1 MDIGFPLLVL
11 VTVLL
16 FFALKKLN
24 SITKKS
30 RWIFWTIIV
39 LLGFLFLFGANEFS
53 RRQIGGLAGSYPF
66 VESWEIK
73 ASEREVIDAI
83 KGLNKVNANFNPPGN
98 IEFIS
103 KRDTGYNWTSLEM
116 QAYTK
121 KFNLD
126 SLTALPEK
134 NDDNYYHDYWLYVT
148 LYYPDT
154 KEIVNTFTRPGLDT
168 TITTFAFES
177 LNKIDNP
184 TKFRLINRD
193 FWYLD
198 NKRQIKKFKE
208 LIVDKIQAQ
217 IDRKRKNGS

>member
-1 MDIGFPLLVL
+1 LVL

-98 IEFIS
+98 LKFIS

-148 LYYPDT
+148 L
-154 KEIVNTFTRPGLDT
+154 LDT